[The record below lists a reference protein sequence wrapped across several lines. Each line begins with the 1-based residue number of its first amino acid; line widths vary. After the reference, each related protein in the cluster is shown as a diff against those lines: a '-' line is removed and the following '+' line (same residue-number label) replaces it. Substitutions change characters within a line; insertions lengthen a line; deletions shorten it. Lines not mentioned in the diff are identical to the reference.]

1 MTIGLWVLLCH
12 FQQYFSYTVAVPF
25 IVEETEYLEK
35 TTRYM
40 PYHKSL
46 TNFATYSGVEYTRL
60 QLGTK
65 LTNLS
70 GDNIGIDVNLLRS

>member
-12 FQQYFSYTVAVPF
+12 FQQYFCYTVAVPF

-35 TTRYM
+35 TTRSAI
-40 PYHKSL
+40 PQITDKL
-46 TNFATYSGVEYTRL
+46 L
-60 QLGTK
+60 QLGIK

-70 GDNIGIDVNLLRS
+70 GDNIGIDVNLLRL

>member
-35 TTRYM
+35 TTRSAI
-40 PYHKSL
+40 HKSL
-46 TNFATYSGVEYTRL
+46 TNFVTYSGVEYTKL
-60 QLGTK
+60 QLGIK

-70 GDNIGIDVNLLRS
+70 GDNIGIDVNLLRL